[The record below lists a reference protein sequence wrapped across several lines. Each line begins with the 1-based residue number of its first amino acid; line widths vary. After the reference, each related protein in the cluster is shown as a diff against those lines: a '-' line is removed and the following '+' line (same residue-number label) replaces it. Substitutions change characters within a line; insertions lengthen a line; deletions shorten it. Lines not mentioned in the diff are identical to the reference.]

1 MKAKIKEIS
10 NEKKDVVAARDKAID
25 ELTKAVD

>member
-10 NEKKDVVAARDKAID
+10 NEKKEVVAARDKAID
-25 ELTKAVD
+25 ELKKAVD